1 MRLPQKKEKTCLLD
15 PSKVTLTPEGLT
27 GEGVEQSGRYED
39 FLEDL
44 LMEYRQVLQQME
56 NLPIKGRSR
65 SYRFMELINAKM
77 RNESVFSRRS
87 SKGLTIDKD

>member
-1 MRLPQKKEKTCLLD
+1 MRLTQKKDKTYLLD
-15 PSKVTLTPEGLT
+15 PSKVTFTPEGLT
-27 GEGVEQSGRYED
+27 GEGVEHLGRYED

-65 SYRFMELINAKM
+65 SYRFMELMNAKM
-77 RNESVFSRRS
+77 RNEYVFSRLS